1 MDKLDSMAV
10 LVAVVQEG
18 GFAAAARRLSLSPS
32 VVTRAVGDLEKML
45 NVRLLTRS
53 TRMVKVTEAGERYAQ
68 DCQRVL
74 GELEEVEKAA
84 SGAHLSVKGKL
95 VISASTMY
103 GKIKVNTVVLEYLR
117 RYPEAE
123 IECRYVDRQVN
134 LLNEGV
140 DIAIRIGDL
149 PDSSYH
155 ATPLS
160 SARRVVCAS
169 PEYVSRH
176 GMPRQPRDLM
186 NHRVISALG
195 LEPGTRW
202 KFQDHLTAL
211 QIPVKPRL
219 STTCNEQ
226 AISAAIESVGVARL
240 LSYMVEKHLAQGSL
254 IELLPEFAPPS
265 VPIQALQR
273 QGILTSRKVRA
284 FIDVAIECLRKS
296 PPADGRLDASV
307 KLPPQEYRAS
317 QNAKRPLPMRSDPG
331 RGEEH

>member
-1 MDKLDSMAV
+1 MNKLDSMAV

-18 GFAAAARRLSLSPS
+18 SFAAAARRLGLSPS

-53 TRMVKVTEAGERYAQ
+53 TRVVKVTEAGERYAQ
-68 DCQRVL
+68 DCQRML
-74 GELEEVEKAA
+74 GELEEIEKAV
-84 SGAHLSVKGKL
+84 SGAHLSVRGKL
-95 VISASTMY
+95 VISTSTMY

-160 SARRVVCAS
+160 SAWRVVCAS
-169 PEYVSRH
+169 PEYVARH
-176 GMPRQPRDLM
+176 GMPNQPRDLM

-195 LEPGTRW
+195 VEPGTRW
-202 KFQDHLTAL
+202 KFQERLTAL
-211 QIPVKPRL
+211 LIPIKPRL
-219 STTCNEQ
+219 STSCNEQ
-226 AISAAIESVGVARL
+226 AISAAMEGVGVARL
-240 LSYMVEKHLAQGSL
+240 LSYMVEKQLANGSL
-254 IELLPEFAPPS
+254 VELLQHYAPPS

-273 QGILTSRKVRA
+273 QGLLASRKVRA
-284 FIDVAIECLRKS
+284 FIDVAIECLRNS
-296 PPADGRLDASV
+296 PTAPGPAAV
-307 KLPPQEYRAS
+307 PV
-317 QNAKRPLPMRSDPG
+317 
-331 RGEEH
+331 H